1 MQLNDMRPLNVRVPR
16 ALLVRVKQHAAVTGQ
31 QLQVI
36 VAEALDK
43 TTPTYKKV
51 K

>member
-1 MQLNDMRPLNVRVPR
+1 MQLHDMRPLNVRIPQ

-31 QLQVI
+31 QLRVL
-36 VAEALDK
+36 VTEVLDK
-43 TTPTYKKV
+43 AMPTYKKM